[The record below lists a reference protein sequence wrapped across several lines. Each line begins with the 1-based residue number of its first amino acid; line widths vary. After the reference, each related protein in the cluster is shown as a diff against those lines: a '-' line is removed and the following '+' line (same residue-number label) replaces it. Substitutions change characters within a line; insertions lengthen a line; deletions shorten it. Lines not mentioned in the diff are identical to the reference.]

1 MSAVPHRRQRWLVCL
16 GLGLLGCAS
25 RPVPLPTPATP
36 AESTPELPPEPRIRV
51 CIAEAVTSVSFSYAG
66 NVRLRPDAGE
76 AQDLAGTG
84 VLAAAVKDGAIQ
96 VRRNA
101 NALCKSAARLD
112 LEPLDGATRWRVGDT
127 QYRGGLQLVRT
138 GDLLTLVNELP
149 LEEYLRGVVPWEIGK
164 QEPSAAAALEAQAV
178 AARTYAYKRIGRYP
192 EASFDV
198 YDDVTDQVYQ
208 GCRREDSLANVAIRA
223 TSGLVLR
230 DRDGP
235 IEAYYSSTCGG
246 HTARIEAVWNKPPE
260 AALRGGRD
268 AAADGGSYCA
278 GSRHFR
284 WSESWSGAGLERIL
298 QETLPREMGWP
309 VGTPVGALVDLEI
322 VARDESGRVQELR
335 VQTSVA
341 TFRVLGDRS
350 RWVLRPRDR
359 AILRSTLFLLEVE
372 RQNGAIVRVIAYG
385 GGNGHGVGM
394 CQMGAIEM
402 ARRGIGS
409 ADILAHY
416 YNGAALVRMY

>member
-1 MSAVPHRRQRWLVCL
+1 MSAVPHRSLRWLVCL
-16 GLGLLGCAS
+16 LLGVPGCAS
-25 RPVPLPTPATP
+25 RSVTIPAPAPP
-36 AESTPELPPEPRIRV
+36 AELPPELAPEPRIRV
-51 CIAEAVTSVSFSYAG
+51 CIAEAVASVSFSYAG
-66 NVRLRPDAGE
+66 NVRLRSEAGLT
-76 AQDLAGTG
+76 QDLTGTG
-84 VLAAAVKDGAIQ
+84 VLSAAVKEGAVQ

-101 NALCKSAARLD
+101 SPLCKSVARLD

-127 QYRGGLQLVRT
+127 QYRGGLQLVRS

-164 QEPSAAAALEAQAV
+164 QEAAALAALEAQAV
-178 AARTYAYKRIGRYP
+178 AARTYAYARIGRYP
-192 EASFDV
+192 EAAFDV
-198 YDDVTDQVYQ
+198 YADVTDQVYQ
-208 GCRREDSLANVAIRA
+208 GCQREDSLANAAIRA

-268 AAADGGSYCA
+268 APADGASFCA

-284 WSESWSGAGLERIL
+284 WSESWSGAGLEHTL

-309 VGTPVGALVDLEI
+309 AGTPVGALVDLEI
-322 VARDESGRVQELR
+322 AARDESGRVQELR
-335 VQTSVA
+335 VQTTVA

-394 CQMGAIEM
+394 CQVGAIEM